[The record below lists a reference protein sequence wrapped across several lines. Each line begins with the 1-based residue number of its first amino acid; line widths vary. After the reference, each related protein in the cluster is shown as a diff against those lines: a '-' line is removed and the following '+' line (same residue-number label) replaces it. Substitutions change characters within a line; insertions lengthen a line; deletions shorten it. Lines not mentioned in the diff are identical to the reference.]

1 MASVSI
7 LFGDDNCSNMTVSL
21 QAKIGTTAFA
31 FRGYNI
37 TNLGRT
43 PELLAHPAY
52 GATMRRYL
60 QRGSEICAEI
70 LRRPVDLVGAISQK
84 IEYGLDKYGEAVSMI
99 VAADLAQVELLE
111 EFRGVHFREAKL
123 AYGYSLGELSA
134 VACAGV
140 FSMAEVLSVPVT
152 MAEDSAALAENVTMG
167 ILFSRGPA
175 IDEMDVHRLCRL
187 ITSEGGG
194 TIAISAILTPNTYLL
209 LGQNDTI
216 GRFKEKMHSFLPA
229 PAHIKINSERWP
241 PLHTPIV
248 RQKHIPDRAAVMMA
262 SMRGGLQPPC
272 PPVLS
277 LVTGE
282 RSYDDY
288 HARDVLRDWVDH
300 PQRLWDAV
308 YETLSSGITTVIHV
322 GPGPNVIPATFHRL
336 SENVT
341 QQMTGSSLGRMGMRA
356 AAGLA
361 RRPWLSALLPSRA
374 ALLRAPLLRHII
386 LEDWLLENSPSGTGE
401 VGE

>member
-1 MASVSI
+1 
-7 LFGDDNCSNMTVSL
+7 MTMSL
-21 QAKIGTTAFA
+21 QSKIGTTAFA
-31 FRGYNI
+31 FRGYNT

-43 PELLAHPAY
+43 PELLTHPAY
-52 GATMRRYL
+52 GKTMRRYL
-60 QRGSEICAEI
+60 KRASEVCAE
-70 LRRPVDLVGAISQK
+70 LVRRPVDITAAVMQRV
-84 IEYGLDKYGEAVSMI
+84 EYGLDRYAEAVAMI

-111 EFRGVHFREAKL
+111 EFHGVRFREAKL

-140 FSMAEVLSVPVT
+140 FSMAEVLSVPVA
-152 MAEDSAALAENVTMG
+152 MADDSAALASNVTMG

-175 IDEMDVHRLCRL
+175 IDELDVKRLCRL
-187 ITSEGGG
+187 ITSEGNG
-194 TIAISAILTPNTYLL
+194 TIDVSSILTPNTYLL

-216 GRFKEKMHSFLPA
+216 SRFKEKMHEFLPD
-229 PAHIKINSERWP
+229 PAHIKINPERWP
-241 PLHTPIV
+241 PLHTSIV
-248 RQKHIPDRAAVMMA
+248 RQKHIPDRAAVLMSTMQ
-262 SMRGGLQPPC
+262 GGMQPPC

-288 HARDVLRDWVDH
+288 SARDILRDWVDH

-308 YETLSSGITTVIHV
+308 YETLSSGISTVIHV
-322 GPGPNVIPATFHRL
+322 GPGPNVIPATFTRL
-336 SENVT
+336 AENVT
-341 QQMTGSSLGRMGMRA
+341 QQMTGGRSINRMGMRA

-386 LEDWLLENSPSGTGE
+386 LEDWLLENSPGGTGD

>member
-1 MASVSI
+1 MA
-7 LFGDDNCSNMTVSL
+7 NSL
-21 QAKIGTTAFA
+21 QTKIATTAFA
-31 FRGYNI
+31 FRGYNV

-52 GATMRRYL
+52 GRTLRRYL
-60 QRGSEICAEI
+60 QRGSEICSEI
-70 LRRPVDLVGAISQK
+70 TGRPTDLVAAVSQRH
-84 IEYGLDKYGEAVSMI
+84 EYGLDEYAEAVSLI

-111 EFRGVHFREAKL
+111 EFHGVRFREAKL

-140 FSMAEVLSVPVT
+140 FTMAEVLSVPVT
-152 MAEDSAALAENVTMG
+152 MAEDSAALAKNVAMG

-175 IDEMDVHRLCRL
+175 IDELDVNRLCRF
-187 ITSEGGG
+187 ITSEGHG
-194 TIAISAILTPNTYLL
+194 TIAVSSILTPNTYLL

-216 GRFKEKMHSFLPA
+216 DHFKAKMHEFLPD
-229 PAHIKINSERWP
+229 PAHIKINPERWP

-288 HARDVLRDWVDH
+288 HARDILRDWVDH

-308 YETLSSGITTVIHV
+308 YETLASGISTVIHV
-322 GPGPNVIPATFHRL
+322 GPAPNVIPATFHRL

-341 QQMTGSSLGRMGMRA
+341 QQMTGRSLGRMGMRA

-374 ALLRAPLLRHII
+374 ALLRAPLLKHII
-386 LEDWLLENSPSGTGE
+386 LEDWLLENAPSGVADAGE
-401 VGE
+401 

>member
-1 MASVSI
+1 MP
-7 LFGDDNCSNMTVSL
+7 NSL
-21 QAKIGTTAFA
+21 QPKIGSTAFA
-31 FRGYNI
+31 FRGYNT

-43 PELLAHPAY
+43 PEILAHPTY
-52 GATMRRYL
+52 GRTMRRYL
-60 QRGSEICAEI
+60 QRASEVCAKI
-70 LRRPVDLVGAISQK
+70 IGRPVDLVDIVSRREEPGLDRYAEAIS
-84 IEYGLDKYGEAVSMI
+84 LI

-111 EFRGVHFREAKL
+111 EFHGVRFREAKL
-123 AYGYSLGELSA
+123 AYGYSLGGLSA

-140 FSMAEVLSVPVT
+140 FTMAEVLSVPVA
-152 MAEDSAALAENVTMG
+152 MAMDSAELAADTVMG
-167 ILFSRGPA
+167 VLFSRGPA
-175 IDEMDVHRLCRL
+175 IDERDVNRLCRL
-187 ITSEGGG
+187 ITSEGHG
-194 TIAISAILTPNTYLL
+194 TISVSSILTPNTYLL

-216 GRFKEKMHSFLPA
+216 SRFKDKMHEFLPD
-229 PAHIKINSERWP
+229 PAHIKLNPERWP

-248 RQKHIPDRAAVMMA
+248 RQRHIPDRAAVMMD

-288 HARDVLRDWVDH
+288 HARDILRDWIDH

-308 YETLSSGITTVIHV
+308 YETLSSGISTVIHV
-322 GPGPNVIPATFHRL
+322 GPGPNVIPATFTRL
-336 SENVT
+336 SENVS
-341 QQMTGSSLGRMGMRA
+341 QQMTGRSIGHMGMRA

-361 RRPWLSALLPSRA
+361 RRPWLSTLLPSRA

-386 LEDWLLENSPSGTGE
+386 LEDWLLENSPGGTGDS
-401 VGE
+401 GQ